1 MSSKTK
7 DKEKYLLQ
15 VNKKIEIAIGDRKAT
30 IAIAIVDLFSNGDR
44 DRDRDLKFHEDRDR
58 DRDHNFRDRVNTL
71 AICCMKSIH

>member
-15 VNKKIEIAIGDRKAT
+15 VSKKIEIAIGDRKAT

-44 DRDRDLKFHEDRDR
+44 DRGR
-58 DRDHNFRDRVNTL
+58 NFRDRGHALIISYFNQVKCSADL
-71 AICCMKSIH
+71 SAD